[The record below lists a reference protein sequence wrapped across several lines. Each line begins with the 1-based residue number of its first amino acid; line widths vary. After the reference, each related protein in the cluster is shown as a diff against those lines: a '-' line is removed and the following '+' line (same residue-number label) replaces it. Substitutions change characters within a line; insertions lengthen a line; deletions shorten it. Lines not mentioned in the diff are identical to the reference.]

1 MNYTL
6 RVITRA
12 IRIATRS
19 SAAPPHSGEVA
30 RERCVC
36 GTVLP
41 ATLLP
46 REGSGSTLEMRSPR
60 ASHETPGSALRTPRA
75 SRLEALIG
83 ASNRPPT
90 REASPASTVRSS
102 REAENGSDP
111 RHVADSRR
119 STQQASVHARIML
132 FMLLWFGFS
141 GCTLFGNKHILS
153 TLKADPNVLA
163 VSQMT
168 MTATF
173 GAVKMYGP
181 CLTGLGPAQP
191 TPLSTQS
198 PSQFL
203 ACMSL
208 VGLMRVVTVMLGL
221 VSLKYVAVSFTETI
235 KSSAPFFTVVF
246 ARLML
251 GEVTS
256 ARVRPARRPHPSPAH
271 APAPAPA
278 LTPASA
284 HTPASDHAPAPTLTP
299 GPPLRPSRLPRS
311 TCLWCPWSWALPSA
325 RIARSP
331 STWYATWL
339 SPLPFNILCAC
350 QHAVCMWHVTCG
362 MWASWLP
369 CLLRLY
375 LLGGLPCGGLQ
386 QRHRL
391 CPECLLEEVTLHTLQ
406 LRQPTGE
413 G

>member
-1 MNYTL
+1 
-6 RVITRA
+6 
-12 IRIATRS
+12 
-19 SAAPPHSGEVA
+19 
-30 RERCVC
+30 
-36 GTVLP
+36 
-41 ATLLP
+41 
-46 REGSGSTLEMRSPR
+46 
-60 ASHETPGSALRTPRA
+60 
-75 SRLEALIG
+75 
-83 ASNRPPT
+83 
-90 REASPASTVRSS
+90 
-102 REAENGSDP
+102 
-111 RHVADSRR
+111 
-119 STQQASVHARIML
+119 ML

-198 PSQFL
+198 LSQFL

-235 KSSAPFFTVVF
+235 KSSAPFFTVIF

-256 ARVRPARRPHPSPAH
+256 ARVRPAPRPRPQPRPSPHPSPSPRPSPHPWAF
-271 APAPAPA
+271 
-278 LTPASA
+278 T
-284 HTPASDHAPAPTLTP
+284 
-299 GPPLRPSRLPRS
+299 PPLARAQVNLSLVPVVAGL
-311 TCLWCPWSWALPSA
+311 ALCSASEISFNMVRYLVITPLLQHGVRMWHLHVACPSA
-325 RIARSP
+325 CSMCMWAGFLTAILTMAI
-331 STWYATWL
+331 L
-339 SPLPFNILCAC
+339 SP
-350 QHAVCMWHVTCG
+350 G
-362 MWASWLP
+362 G
-369 CLLRLY
+369 
-375 LLGGLPCGGLQ
+375 LLGGGLQ

-391 CPECLLEEVTLHTLQ
+391 RAERLLEEAPLHTLQ

-413 G
+413 A

>member
-1 MNYTL
+1 
-6 RVITRA
+6 
-12 IRIATRS
+12 
-19 SAAPPHSGEVA
+19 
-30 RERCVC
+30 
-36 GTVLP
+36 
-41 ATLLP
+41 
-46 REGSGSTLEMRSPR
+46 
-60 ASHETPGSALRTPRA
+60 
-75 SRLEALIG
+75 
-83 ASNRPPT
+83 
-90 REASPASTVRSS
+90 
-102 REAENGSDP
+102 
-111 RHVADSRR
+111 
-119 STQQASVHARIML
+119 ML

-256 ARVRPARRPHPSPAH
+256 ARVRPARRPHPSPSPRPSPSPSSHPSLSPHPSLRPRPSTNPHPWAPTPPL
-271 APAPAPA
+271 APAQVHLSLVPVVLGLA
-278 LTPASA
+278 LCSYSEISFNMVRYLVIT
-284 HTPASDHAPAPTLTP
+284 
-299 GPPLRPSRLPRS
+299 
-311 TCLWCPWSWALPSA
+311 
-325 RIARSP
+325 
-331 STWYATWL
+331 
-339 SPLPFNILCAC
+339 SPLQHTVCMSAC
-350 QHAVCMWHVTCG
+350 CVHVACDMWHVGFLAALLTTAILIR
-362 MWASWLP
+362 WAS
-369 CLLRLY
+369 LRRSSTTASTVSRMSSRRSY
-375 LLGGLPCGGLQ
+375 SP
-386 QRHRL
+386 
-391 CPECLLEEVTLHTLQ
+391 HTTTTSTY
-406 LRQPTGE
+406 R
-413 G
+413 